1 MNGLEVWVVACG
13 VNESWAIRRSTARTH
28 RTPDCMDGCAHTSDP
43 TRHTQM
49 ISNTLQKRLMAV
61 VQEKIELG
69 NQV

>member
-1 MNGLEVWVVACG
+1 MC
-13 VNESWAIRRSTARTH
+13 TH
-28 RTPDCMDGCAHTSDP
+28 VRPDAPHN
-43 TRHTQM
+43 TQM